1 MRSARGG
8 VGVGKGYKLFSFPTP
23 SPDTRH
29 PIPDTVPDTRIM
41 KIHRISVPTPFYVG
55 PVNVYLVEE
64 DPLTLIDV
72 GPRNDDSLE
81 ALKSGLARLG
91 YKLAD
96 IKRIIISHAHA
107 DHFGLAQL
115 VVEESGAVVFIH
127 EWDAPA
133 VSANTDYRAYREI
146 LAGAGVPREAIDRM
160 EAGYEKF
167 KGFAYPLSQV
177 EVLKDEDEILFEHES
192 LTVVHT
198 PGHTP
203 GSICLVRSSNRLV
216 FSSDTV
222 LKNITPNPVLSPD
235 PINEKKRFQSLG
247 EYLVSLARIRSL
259 APTVLKGGHGD
270 DVTDYDEHFNRL
282 YRFTNARQSKLLA
295 LVPRNGTTAWEASSL
310 LFPDARGY
318 HRFLALSETVA
329 HLDYAVA
336 EGKLIM
342 ERKAAH
348 DTYRHP

>member
-1 MRSARGG
+1 
-8 VGVGKGYKLFSFPTP
+8 
-23 SPDTRH
+23 
-29 PIPDTVPDTRIM
+29 M
-41 KIHRISVPTPFYVG
+41 KVHRITVPTPFYVG
-55 PVNVYLVEE
+55 PVNVYLIEE

-72 GPRNDDSLE
+72 GPRHDGSLE
-81 ALKSGLARLG
+81 ALRSGLAGLG
-91 YKLAD
+91 YKLSD

-107 DHFGLAQL
+107 DHYGLARV
-115 VVEESGAVVFIH
+115 VVEESGATVLIH

-133 VSANTDYRAYREI
+133 VSANTDYRAYRE
-146 LAGAGVPREAIDRM
+146 LLSQAGVPPEAIERM

-167 KGFAYPLSQV
+167 KGFAHPLEHV
-177 EVLKDEDEILFEHES
+177 ETVKDEDEILFEHES

-203 GSICLVRSSNRLV
+203 GSICLVRTSNRLV
-216 FSSDTV
+216 FASDTV

-235 PINEKKRFQSLG
+235 PIDEKRRFQSLG

-270 DVTDYDEHFNRL
+270 DVTDYDEHFHRL
-282 YRFTNARQSKLLA
+282 YRFTQMRQSKLMGL
-295 LVPRNGTTAWEASSL
+295 LPREGITAWEASSL
-310 LFPDARGY
+310 LFPEAKGY

-336 EGKLIM
+336 ESKLAS
-342 ERKAAH
+342 ERRCGR
-348 DTYRHP
+348 DLYRLP

>member
-1 MRSARGG
+1 
-8 VGVGKGYKLFSFPTP
+8 
-23 SPDTRH
+23 
-29 PIPDTVPDTRIM
+29 M

-55 PVNVYLVEE
+55 PVNAYLIEE

-72 GPRNDDSLE
+72 GPRDTASLE
-81 ALKSGLARLG
+81 GLRSGLARLG
-91 YKLAD
+91 YKLSD

-107 DHFGLAQL
+107 DHYGLAQL
-115 VVEESGAVVFIH
+115 VVEESNATAYIH

-133 VSANTDYRAYREI
+133 VSADTDYLAYREI
-146 LAGAGVPREAIDRM
+146 LAGAGVPRDTIDRM

-167 KGFAYPLSQV
+167 KGFAYPLANV

-203 GSICLVRSSNRLV
+203 GSICLVRTSNRLV
-216 FSSDTV
+216 FSADTV

-270 DVTDYDEHFNRL
+270 DIDDYDEHFHRL
-282 YRFTNARQSKLLA
+282 YRFTNLRQSKLLK
-295 LVPRNGTTAWEASSL
+295 LVPRNGISAWEASAL
-310 LFPDARGY
+310 LFPAANGY

-329 HLDYAVA
+329 HLDYAAA
-336 EGKLIM
+336 ENKLIV
-342 ERKAAH
+342 ERKEGR
-348 DTYRHP
+348 DIYLHP